1 MNRKVKRV
9 RRGESGFTLIE
20 LMIVIV
26 ILAILAGVVL
36 FAVGGIT
43 NKGNVAACKADYS
56 TIGTAAEAYYANNGS
71 YPPNLTPSLTT
82 APNVFLR
89 GGSFGG
95 ATSSVWNN
103 TSGGYT
109 ITYAQ
114 QGGGTDYTLTSNL
127 AGCP

>member
-1 MNRKVKRV
+1 MNRKIERM
-9 RRGESGFTLIE
+9 RSGQGGFTLIE

-43 NKGNVAACKADYS
+43 NKGNVAACKADYA
-56 TIGTAAEAYYANNGS
+56 TIGTAAEAYFANNGS

-89 GGSFGG
+89 GGSFTG
-95 ATSSVWNN
+95 ASAWNN
-103 TSGGYT
+103 ASGGYT
-109 ITYAQ
+109 ITYAV